1 MELGMSIGDVS
12 SAARGSG
19 ARFNEGKLAMEY
31 VPARVLA
38 ILTAREDLPE
48 SARLAR
54 RVLDALGAFEEGGA
68 EDDIARIWALLEGE
82 DWQTAW
88 GHAIAQ
94 FKFGAGKYAP
104 FNWAK
109 GMAWSVP
116 IACIKRHALAIIDGE
131 HNDPESGVPHLGA
144 IGCNLVMLA
153 HYWRH
158 YPEMDDRPAL
168 VVRESESQEIN
179 ARAVPHFATWPSD
192 NFLTDPEN
200 FTTTEAA
207 QNG

>member
-1 MELGMSIGDVS
+1 MSIGDVN
-12 SAARGSG
+12 SAERGSG

-38 ILTAREDLPE
+38 ILTARPNETTIATR
-48 SARLAR
+48 ARNMLA
-54 RVLDALGAFEEGGA
+54 ALGEFEEGGHGTA
-68 EDDIARIWALLEGE
+68 LARVWAQLDEYG
-82 DWQTAW
+82 WKVPW
-88 GHAIAQ
+88 GHTIAQ

-153 HYWRH
+153 HYWAH

-168 VVRESESQEIN
+168 VVREGVADHGLPALRSEG
-179 ARAVPHFATWPSD
+179 
-192 NFLTDPEN
+192 
-200 FTTTEAA
+200 FTTTEGG